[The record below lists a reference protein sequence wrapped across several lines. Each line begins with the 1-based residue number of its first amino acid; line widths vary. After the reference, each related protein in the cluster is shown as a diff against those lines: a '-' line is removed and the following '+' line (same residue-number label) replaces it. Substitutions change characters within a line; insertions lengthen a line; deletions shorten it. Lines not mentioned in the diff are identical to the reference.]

1 MVCVRTVVSMALS
14 ATLLLLLSASF
25 VHAETYKWIDS
36 TGKVQYTD
44 RLPPEA
50 VNRGNVEMTKQ
61 GIAKRVTEPT
71 LTDEQRRA
79 IQQRLEQQRESDRQ
93 AREQKQQDNAL
104 ISSYTSESDID
115 IARRRNLAIVGAA
128 ILSAEARINALQRRA
143 AALEREKLFFEKRPV
158 PEKLKRELASVQ
170 AEIPKQYAVISQK
183 NEDALAI
190 NQRYEAQRQKF
201 VEIKGRMASEAQAAA
216 RRQ

>member
-1 MVCVRTVVSMALS
+1 MECVKVI
-14 ATLLLLLSASF
+14 ATMCLAPALLLSAAALQ
-25 VHAETYKWIDS
+25 AETYKWIDS
-36 TGKVQYTD
+36 SGKVQYTD

-71 LTDEQRRA
+71 LTEEQRRA
-79 IQQRLEQQRESDRQ
+79 VQQRLEQQREGDRQ
-93 AREQKQQDNAL
+93 VREQKQQENAL
-104 ISSYTSESDID
+104 ISSYTSETDIE
-115 IARRRNLAIVGAA
+115 IARRRNLAIVGAG
-128 ILSAEARINALQRRA
+128 ILSAEARIMALQRRA
-143 AALEREKLFFEKRPV
+143 AALEREKLFFERRPV

-183 NEDALAI
+183 NDDALAV
-190 NQRYEAQRQKF
+190 NQRYEAQRLKF

-216 RRQ
+216 KRQ